1 MDDFIGLVGDALFVG
16 DQDDRHSGVV
26 YLAQQIHHF
35 LRGFAVQGAG
45 RFVGEDDL
53 GPGNQRA
60 GDRDALFLSAGHFV
74 RHVVGPVA
82 QPQRFEV
89 VERYG
94 IPFFTRHPLVIE
106 RQRDVFHCIFVI
118 DQVEGLEDE
127 SDHPV
132 PVFGRFRFARIFDQ
146 RAVQVVTA
154 RVVIVEDAQNVQ
166 QGRLA

>member
-1 MDDFIGLVGDALFVG
+1 M
-16 DQDDRHSGVV
+16 
-26 YLAQQIHHF
+26 
-35 LRGFAVQGAG
+35 
-45 RFVGEDDL
+45 
-53 GPGNQRA
+53 
-60 GDRDALFLSAGHFV
+60 
-74 RHVVGPVA
+74 VGPVA